1 LAAAGWCAA
10 APIAAQ
16 SVANRI
22 AAVRDGTVRMSFAA
36 RPGVCG
42 DGRGSVRFGRRQ
54 TRILER
60 SPMVCVAGPVRV
72 AIGRT
77 TDAEYTQMG
86 VGKSAAAS
94 KPILAMCPA
103 RGGAL
108 PHDTYSLGGGSGDE
122 ALTAAAFAD
131 AGDLSPELRLFVRD
145 DDAPLQSRRQALFWL
160 GQSDFPTRDLARL
173 YETLTPY
180 SLREH
185 FTFVLSQ
192 RHDDEAVAKL
202 IDVARNDRDLGVRK
216 QAMFWLG
223 QSKDQSNS
231 SSANSSCGEVAM
243 TDRWCV
249 SAARESVGTP
259 PDARAERRRDRR
271 FGERD
276 LSEPPQRLRRRPGI
290 HPHVA
295 RTRA

>member
-1 LAAAGWCAA
+1 MRCALVLAAAGWWAAA

-16 SVANRI
+16 SLVNRI
-22 AAVRDGTVRMSFAA
+22 AAVRDGTIRMSFAA

-42 DGRGSVRFGRRQ
+42 DGRGSVWIQDAERRGYSNDRQ
-54 TRILER
+54 W
-60 SPMVCVAGPVRV
+60 VCIGGPVRV
-72 AIGRT
+72 AIGRADNQT
-77 TDAEYTQMG
+77 VSIRKW
-86 VGKSAAAS
+86 VGGRWGAAAS
-94 KPILAMCPA
+94 ETDLGDVPPLEAARYLSTLAHTL
-103 RGGAL
+103 GGA
-108 PHDTYSLGGGSGDE
+108 SGDE

-131 AGDLSPELRLFVRD
+131 AGDLSPELRLVVRD

-192 RHDDEAVAKL
+192 RHDDEAVTKL

-223 QSKDQSNS
+223 QSKDPKATQFF
-231 SSANSSCGEVAM
+231 
-243 TDRWCV
+243 
-249 SAARESVGTP
+249 REII
-259 PDARAERRRDRR
+259 
-271 FGERD
+271 
-276 LSEPPQRLRRRPGI
+276 LR
-290 HPHVA
+290 
-295 RTRA
+295 